1 MTTNTEDFSRRAFI
15 VTSLTTG
22 FALAVSPV
30 SAQTITTDTKG
41 LVADEVKIAGQPAY
55 RAMPEGKG
63 PFPLVLVVP
72 EIFGVHEHIKD
83 VCRRFAKAGYMAVA
97 QELFARQGD
106 VSKEKDFPKILDIVS
121 KVPDAQVMSDLDAG
135 VAWAKSTGKVDGDK
149 IGITGFSWGGRI
161 VWLYSAFA
169 KSNVKAGVAW
179 YGRISNA
186 QNALQTKSPIDVVK
200 QMKAP
205 VLGLYGGKD
214 TGIPVAHV
222 EMMKKELAAQGKTG
236 SDLVVYPDAQHAFF
250 ADYRPSYDK
259 KSADDAWPKALAFL
273 KKNGV
278 G

>member
-1 MTTNTEDFSRRAFI
+1 MNHELEDFSRRAFI

-30 SAQTITTDTKG
+30 SAQTITTDAKG
-41 LVADEVKIAGQPAY
+41 LIADEVKIAGQPAY

-106 VSKEKDFPKILDIVS
+106 VSKEKDFAKILDVVGR
-121 KVPDAQVMSDLDAG
+121 VPDAQVMSDLDAAVG
-135 VAWAKSTGKVDGDK
+135 WAKSTGKVDGDK
-149 IGITGFSWGGRI
+149 IGITGFCWGGRI

-169 KSNVKAGVAW
+169 KSNVKAGLAW

-222 EMMKKELAAQGKTG
+222 EMMKKELAAQGKTS
-236 SDLVVYPDAQHAFF
+236 SDIIVYPDAQHAFF

-259 KSADDAWPKALAFL
+259 KAADDAWPKALAFL